1 MTQRIAADA
10 GRGLGHLVVTVL
22 DILKEVLERQALRRL
37 DAGTLTPD
45 QVEALGQALIA
56 LELRFAEI
64 RAALDDIP
72 ADIPVMEGRRRQ

>member
-1 MTQRIAADA
+1 MTEPVRLSADV

-22 DILKEVLERQALRRL
+22 EVLRDVLERQALRRL

-45 QVEALGQALIA
+45 QVERLGQGLIA

-64 RAALDDIP
+64 REALDEIP
-72 ADIPVMEGRRRQ
+72 ATEGRRPK